1 MVPNNKDQK
10 ANVIVAQKP
19 IVPAVVAGDK
29 KLSKNAKRK
38 LKRKE
43 QETEEKKTKDEAKD
57 LRRAIYDGINGY
69 SQKEATKSISQ
80 EYLS

>member
-1 MVPNNKDQK
+1 M
-10 ANVIVAQKP
+10 ANESE
-19 IVPAVVAGDK
+19 K

-43 QETEEKKTKDEAKD
+43 QENAEKKSKEEAQN
-57 LRRAIYDGINGY
+57 LRKAIYDGINGY
-69 SQKEATKSISQ
+69 SQKEATKSLSQ